1 MWRCMALQPVPPYCR
16 GQPGAIQPFL
26 ANILCQRT
34 ASSRFRWRRA
44 RTLSLSS
51 LGRFSRKNACTSAR
65 KRRSSSLY
73 SRSIAAPLEKK
84 MGAAF
89 PAAGVPA
96 SRQAWNAGVRASGL
110 RSLNLRPLATSSS
123 SNFAGFDCGPRP
135 APKRRPPGRPWGRAE
150 PLAVVHGPAA
160 VHGPAVAVD
169 PHHVDVGGTHGHALL
184 QDLGALV
191 DHGIDA
197 ALQDLVV

>member
-123 SNFAGFDCGPRP
+123 SNFTGFNFVPGPPP
-135 APKRRPPGRPWGRAE
+135 APPGAPVGRPGAL
-150 PLAVVHGPAA
+150 PVVHGAAA

-197 ALQDLVV
+197 ALQ

>member
-1 MWRCMALQPVPPYCR
+1 
-16 GQPGAIQPFL
+16 
-26 ANILCQRT
+26 
-34 ASSRFRWRRA
+34 
-44 RTLSLSS
+44 
-51 LGRFSRKNACTSAR
+51 
-65 KRRSSSLY
+65 
-73 SRSIAAPLEKK
+73 

-123 SNFAGFDCGPRP
+123 SNFAGLNCGPCR
-135 APKRRPPGRPWGRAE
+135 ASNSRLLGRPWGGPVA
-150 PLAVVHGPAA
+150 LAVVQGAAA

-197 ALQDLVV
+197 ALQDLVVRHLAGGDALLAGEVADHALHQLGRLRRALPVVVVEAGAGLLAA